1 MVSNKIQ
8 SGIAFAKPSHIKFDF
23 IMTTYLLPKALK
35 IVSIASTLFFS
46 SPGPGY
52 PGDQP
57 VKTGNGAPAGKVNN
71 IVLVHGAWADGS
83 GWEGVYKIL
92 KAKGYHVT
100 VVPNPNTSLAE
111 DVRITRAVLAMQDG
125 PVILVGHSYGGAII
139 TEAGDTSNV
148 AGLVYVAAFAPDA
161 GESLAKLQ
169 QAAPPDPN
177 SAFLPPNNG
186 FLWLDKTKFH
196 ARFCADLPAGQAAFL
211 ADSQVPLG
219 LASATTELT
228 TAAWKTKKSWYIVAK
243 NDLMIPPDAE
253 RMMAKRA
260 GSVTTEIAASHA
272 VYISHAI
279 EVAAIIE
286 KAATGVN

>member
-1 MVSNKIQ
+1 MATV
-8 SGIAFAKPSHIKFDF
+8 
-23 IMTTYLLPKALK
+23 LLPKALK
-35 IVSIASTLFFS
+35 LFS
-46 SPGPGY
+46 LAGALLLRAPGPGE
-52 PGDQP
+52 Q
-57 VKTGNGAPAGKVNN
+57 ASAGRGGIVADKVNN

-100 VVPNPNTSLAE
+100 IVANSDLSLAD
-111 DVRITRAVLAMQDG
+111 DVRSTKAVLDMQNG
-125 PVILVGHSYGGAII
+125 PAILVGHSYGGAVI
-139 TEAGDTSNV
+139 TEAGDHPNV

-161 GESLAKLQ
+161 GESLAKIQ

-186 FLWLDKTKFH
+186 FLWLDKEKFH
-196 ARFCADLPAGQAAFL
+196 ARFCADLPAAHAAFL

-219 LASATTELT
+219 LAAATTELSI
-228 TAAWKTKKSWYIVAK
+228 AAWKTKKSWYIVAK

-260 GSVTTEIAASHA
+260 GAVVTEIAASHA
-272 VYISHAI
+272 VYISHAA
-279 EVAAIIE
+279 EVAAVIE
-286 KAATGVN
+286 KAANGVN